1 MELLKYIIY
10 ILVGIF
16 IIVYIRYRNFKD
28 PGYIPKEQRLK
39 LKFSHWVKIFF
50 LSPEK
55 WRYKLD
61 YGTLTKGLYYYSDNV
76 QKEFKV
82 IFSFKDYIKFKFFYW
97 RYLKEQDQLLLMKSE
112 LIFLKDTSKD
122 IEQVYQ
128 DSKNNLE
135 ESKNILDNIV
145 KRQ

>member
-16 IIVYIRYRNFKD
+16 IIIYIRYRSFKD

-50 LSPEK
+50 LSTEK
-55 WRYKLD
+55 WKYKLD

-82 IFSFKDYIKFKFFYW
+82 IFSFKDYIKFKIFFW
-97 RYLKEQDQLLLMKSE
+97 RYLKEKDQILSLKAE
-112 LIFLKDTSKD
+112 TVFLKDVQKD
-122 IEQVYQ
+122 VDKSYEYTKEKVTQA
-128 DSKNNLE
+128 KRFLTKE
-135 ESKNILDNIV
+135 EGG
-145 KRQ
+145 